1 MEKILVIDD
10 MKENLILYSELLKRY
25 IPDHFVITAQ
35 SGHEGIEKAKSE
47 QPITILLDISMPVM
61 DGFEVCKRLKSDKK
75 TKHIPIIILTGIRRD
90 TESRIKALDIGAD
103 AFLTKPIGGA
113 ELVSQVNVMLRIKR
127 TEDLLRKEKYLL
139 ENAVKER
146 TKDLAWEASVNEAIA
161 ELSGALISSLTIENI
176 SFLVLDKAKHLTG
189 SRHGYAGYIHPSTG
203 DLICP
208 AMTGDIRDISQK
220 TGRDIVFKTFEGLWG
235 WVLKNRKPLL
245 INTPATPPDASATPM
260 GHILIRR
267 FLSAPAQTDQK
278 LVGQIALANS
288 DRNYDGHDLK
298 VIERLAVL
306 YAVAIQRNW
315 AETEL
320 IKAREQAEAA
330 NRAKSEFLANMS
342 HEIRTPMNGVMGM
355 LELALDTELNENQTE
370 YLTLA
375 KYSADSLLHLLN
387 EALDLSRIEAGR
399 LEINLM
405 DFSLRSVIESAI
417 APVKLKAKE
426 KNLELRY
433 DISEDIPDHLMG
445 DPDRLRQIIVNLVR
459 NAIKFTERGEV
470 FVQVA
475 QVKEE
480 GGNVLL
486 NFSVKDN
493 GIGIP
498 PNKLDIIFDSFSQV
512 DGSIRRKYGGVGLG
526 LSISKKLV
534 ELMDGRIWVESEVS
548 RGSTFCFAVTLGLQ
562 QKAPLLISDREGVN
576 GSYEIQEAKNTKS
589 AEPNF
594 SEKFR
599 NNIRILL
606 AEDDLTSQK
615 LVTSILNKTGY
626 KVFVVSNGEAALET
640 LERMRFDLI
649 IMDIRMPVMDG
660 LEATRKIRKQESETR
675 YPDTRTSCF
684 KSQFSSIPI
693 IALTAHAF
701 KNEREECLAAGMN
714 DHISKP
720 INKRELLEIVEKFLP
735 NGECGIKDINHSAD
749 FITSE
754 QPILKKELSS
764 ESKEQARLEIE
775 LLRKAILSEDEILTE
790 YHAHKLK
797 TMASDMCASMMADE
811 VFRLELAVRK
821 GDTAKYDSLLERVE
835 KTFGQIDN

>member
-1 MEKILVIDD
+1 MEQILIIDD
-10 MKENLILYSELLKRY
+10 MKENLVLYSELLKKY
-25 IPDHFVITAQ
+25 IPDYSVIIAQ
-35 SGHEGIEKAKSE
+35 SGREGIEKAKSE
-47 QPITILLDISMPVM
+47 QPVTILLDISMPVM

-90 TESRIKALDIGAD
+90 TQSRIKALDIGAD

-113 ELVSQVNVMLRIKR
+113 ELVSQVNVMLRIKK
-127 TEDLLRKEKYLL
+127 TEDLLRREKQLL

-176 SFLVLDKAKHLTG
+176 SFLILDKAKRLTG
-189 SRHGYAGYIHPSTG
+189 SNHGYTGYIHPSTG

-208 AMTGDIRDISQK
+208 AVSGDPRDLSQK
-220 TGRDIVFKTFEGLWG
+220 PGRDIVFKTFEGLWG
-235 WVLKNRKPLL
+235 WVLNNRNPLL
-245 INTPATPPDASATPM
+245 INTPPSLPDASVTPM
-260 GHILIRR
+260 GHIPIRR
-267 FLSAPAQTDQK
+267 FLSAPAQTDEK

-288 DRNYDGHDLK
+288 DRNYDDHDLK
-298 VIERLAVL
+298 VVERLAVL

-315 AETEL
+315 ADAEL

-355 LELALDTELNENQTE
+355 LELALDTQLNEKQTE

-399 LEINLM
+399 LEINLI
-405 DFSLRSVIESAI
+405 DFSLCSVIKSAI
-417 APVKLKAKE
+417 APVKLKATE
-426 KNLELRY
+426 KNLGLRY
-433 DISEDIPDHLMG
+433 DISEDIPDHLVG

-459 NAIKFTERGEV
+459 NAIKFTEKGEI
-470 FVQVA
+470 FVQVTL
-475 QVKEE
+475 VKKK
-480 GGNVLL
+480 GDSVLL

-498 PNKLDIIFDSFSQV
+498 PNKLDSIFDCFSQV

-534 ELMDGRIWVESEVS
+534 ELMEGRIWVESEVD
-548 RGSTFCFAVTLGLQ
+548 RGSTFCFTVPLSLQ
-562 QKAPLLISDREGVN
+562 SKVPFLISDRGSVN
-576 GSYEIQEAKNTKS
+576 GHYEIKNTKNTES
-589 AEPNF
+589 DFPEQF
-594 SEKFR
+594 K

-615 LVTSILNKTGY
+615 LVTNILNKNGY
-626 KVFVVSNGEAALET
+626 KLSVVSNGEAALEV
-640 LERMRFDLI
+640 LDRLHFDLI
-649 IMDIRMPVMDG
+649 LMDIRMPVMDG
-660 LEATRKIRKQESETR
+660 LEATRRIRKKESETDK
-675 YPDTRTSCF
+675 PDTRTSHPG
-684 KSQFSSIPI
+684 SEISGIPI

-701 KNEREECLAAGMN
+701 KNEREACLAAGMN

-720 INKRELLEIVEKFLP
+720 INKKELLEIIEKFLP
-735 NGECGIKDINHSAD
+735 SREREA
-749 FITSE
+749 SE
-754 QPILKKELSS
+754 QPILKKALNSEL
-764 ESKEQARLEIE
+764 KERTRLEIE
-775 LLRKAILSEDEILTE
+775 LLRKAISSQDENLTE

-797 TMASDMCASMMADE
+797 SMASDMSASKMVDE

-821 GDTAKYDSLLERVE
+821 GDTAKYDSLLQRVE
-835 KTFGQIDN
+835 KAFGQLIEN